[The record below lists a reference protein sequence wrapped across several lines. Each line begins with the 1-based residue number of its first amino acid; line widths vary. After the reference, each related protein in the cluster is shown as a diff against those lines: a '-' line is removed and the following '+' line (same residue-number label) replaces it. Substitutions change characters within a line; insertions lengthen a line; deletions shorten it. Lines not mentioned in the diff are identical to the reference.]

1 MSKNKHNGTSLDQ
14 FLIEEGLLIEVEAL
28 AIKKILAKQIE
39 QTMQERDLSKTK
51 MAQAMHTSRA
61 AINRLLDEQNTS
73 ITLITMVRAAEI
85 LDKKLI
91 CHLQKK
97 VTIFTV

>member
-91 CHLQKK
+91 IK
-97 VTIFTV
+97 FR